1 MKSSTRDNAEGILH
15 KVKGKVKEM
24 VGKLVGN
31 PDLETKGKIEK
42 IKGKIQKKHGRI
54 KDFVGK

>member
-1 MKSSTRDNAEGILH
+1 MKSSTRENAEGTLH
-15 KVKGKVKEM
+15 KVKGKIKET

-31 PDLETKGKIEK
+31 SDLETKGKIEK
-42 IKGKIQKKHGRI
+42 IQGKIQKKRGRL

>member
-1 MKSSTRDNAEGILH
+1 MKSSTRENAEGTLH
-15 KVKGKVKEM
+15 KVKGKIKET

-31 PDLETKGKIEK
+31 SDLKTKGKIEK
-42 IKGKIQKKHGRI
+42 IQGKIQKKRGRI